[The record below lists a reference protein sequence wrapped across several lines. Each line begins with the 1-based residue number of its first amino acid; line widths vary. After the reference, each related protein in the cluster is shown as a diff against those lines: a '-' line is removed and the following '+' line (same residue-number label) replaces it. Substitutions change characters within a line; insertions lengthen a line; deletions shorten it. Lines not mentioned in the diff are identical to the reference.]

1 MNTDSSHQTSYY
13 FEPGENETINFKRY
27 LSLFFSNWYWFAF
40 SLFIALSI
48 AYGINRWSTRVFT
61 VSSTMLIKSDQN
73 SALSNI
79 FPGSDSYRSQ
89 QNLTNEMGILKSFG
103 LNRRVMLEL
112 PDFMVDY
119 TKVGKRGI
127 AERRL
132 YTDCPFMVVYDS
144 VKYQRL
150 GQRIYIKIMSAD
162 SYKIGF
168 NGHRNLDK
176 TLKFGDRFTQAGFD
190 FRIVKRDTLKSA
202 FDPMGSNKY
211 YFSFNSPDNLANRY
225 RRQLSIVP
233 VEENA
238 SLVTLSISGFVAD
251 QAADYLNKL
260 MKVYLQYGLDAKN
273 ETASKTIDFINEQL
287 VRILDSLKVTDDQ
300 LADFRRNN
308 KILDLS
314 REGSLLQGRIE
325 EAYADRSKLLL
336 QETYYEYL
344 KSYVNTKN
352 ESGDIVTPSAM
363 GISDQLLMGL
373 VNELSRAIQ
382 EKKTLSVNLAEST
395 NPLTLVNEKI
405 TGLRKGISENIGDG
419 LNNIKK
425 AISDADKKI
434 AGIDENIDKLPL
446 VERQII
452 NVQRKLD
459 VNNTVYTYLLEKRA
473 EAGIAQASNV
483 PDNRQIDEA
492 GNYSSY
498 RIRPKEK
505 QNLTVALILG
515 LMVPLFSILIIDY
528 LNNKIIDKKD
538 VERGTKAPII
548 GFVSHNRLKT
558 ELPVVENP
566 GSTISESF
574 RAVRTNL
581 KYFVND
587 IKSPVISISSTI
599 TAEGKTFISANL
611 ATIMA
616 MAGKKVL
623 LMGLDLRKPR
633 IHRILGTGNETG
645 ISSFLIGEAEFED
658 ILTKTNIENLWYA
671 ASGPVPPNPAELI
684 DSDKMIQ
691 FIKLAKDRFDYI
703 IIDTPPAAIVTDA
716 LLVSSLTD
724 LYLFVVR
731 QRYTSRS
738 TLELIEELHNNKN
751 IKSLGVI
758 LNDINLSGYYG
769 YGLRYGSY
777 FGYGYNYGYNYY
789 GYSGY
794 GKYGHYESS
803 KEYYKEE

>member
-1 MNTDSSHQTSYY
+1 MNTSPYPQPSYY
-13 FEPGENETINFKRY
+13 LEPGENETINFKRY

-40 SLFIALSI
+40 SLFIAMSV

-61 VSSTMLIKSDQN
+61 VSSTMLIKADQN

-79 FPGSDSYRSQ
+79 FPGSDSYRNQ
-89 QNLTNEMGILKSFG
+89 QNLTNEMWILRSFD
-103 LNRRVMLEL
+103 LNRRVMQQL
-112 PDFMVDY
+112 PDFLVDY

-127 AERRL
+127 AEKRL
-132 YTDCPFMVVYDS
+132 YTDCPFVVVYDS
-144 VKYQRL
+144 ANYQPAGRPV
-150 GQRIYIKIMSAD
+150 YIKITS
-162 SYKIGF
+162 SGEYKIGF

-176 TLKFGDRFTQAGFD
+176 TMPFGERFTGSGFN
-190 FRIVKRDTLKSA
+190 FRIMLRDSSKPA
-202 FDPMGSNKY
+202 FDPDGSNKY
-211 YFSFNSPDNLANRY
+211 YFTFNSPESLANSY
-225 RRQLSIVP
+225 RSRLSIVP

-238 SLVTLSISGFVAD
+238 SLVTLSISGLVA
-251 QAADYLNKL
+251 QQQADYLNML
-260 MKVYLQYGLDAKN
+260 AKVYLQYGLDAKN
-273 ETASKTIDFINEQL
+273 ETATKTIGFINEQL
-287 VRILDSLKVTDDQ
+287 GKISDSLKVTDGE
-300 LADFRRNN
+300 LADFRRHNN
-308 KILDLS
+308 ILDLS
-314 REGSLLQGRIE
+314 SEGSLLQRRIE
-325 EAYADRSKLLL
+325 EADAEKSKLLL
-336 QETYYEYL
+336 QKTYYEYL
-344 KSYVNTKN
+344 KNYVETKN
-352 ESGDIVTPSAM
+352 ETGDLITPSAM
-363 GISDQLLMGL
+363 GVSDQLLMGL
-373 VNELSRAIQ
+373 VNELAQAIQ
-382 EKKTLSVNLAEST
+382 QKKILSVNLALST
-395 NPLTLVNEKI
+395 SPLTLANEKI
-405 TGLRKGISENIGDG
+405 AVLRKAIAENISDGLKNINDALNEAEKKINGISTSINR
-419 LNNIKK
+419 
-425 AISDADKKI
+425 
-434 AGIDENIDKLPL
+434 LPL
-446 VERQII
+446 VERQMI

-483 PDNRQIDEA
+483 PDNKQIDMA

-498 RIRPKEK
+498 RIKPKEK
-505 QNLTVALILG
+505 QNLMVALALG
-515 LMVPLFSILIIDY
+515 LLVPLISILLIDY

-538 VERGTKAPII
+538 VERGTKAPIV

-558 ELPVVENP
+558 ELPVIENP

-581 KYFVND
+581 KYFVKD
-587 IKSPVISISSTI
+587 IKSPVISVSSTI

-611 ATIMA
+611 ASIMA

-633 IHRILGTGNETG
+633 IHRILGTANEKG
-645 ISSFLIGEAEFED
+645 ISSFLIGEAVFED
-658 ILTKTNIENLWYA
+658 ILFKTRIENLWYA

-684 DSDKMIQ
+684 DSDKMIE
-691 FIKLAKDRFDYI
+691 FINLAKERFDYI

-751 IKSLGVI
+751 IKSLGVV

-803 KEYYKEE
+803 KGYYKED